1 MTISE
6 EIIKELIHFFHSF
19 SLFMSSLCPAYV
31 QLMSESGHQFLKR
44 GGYVF
49 QEVEILWDSVNYGL
63 KKFYF
68 SILLI

>member
-31 QLMSESGHQFLKR
+31 QLMSESGHKLVIIRWKTGKR
-44 GGYVF
+44 EKGGKNIF
-49 QEVEILWDSVNYGL
+49 
-63 KKFYF
+63 
-68 SILLI
+68 